1 MTQIDV
7 NKGLQN
13 NAEDGISEEEKSFY
27 RQYDN
32 DIVRVKSGLV
42 APSPAQEDLRA
53 GIPAPETNSES
64 VRTLG
69 DQNNLPPI
77 VENKTM
83 PLPVADVEA
92 ETLQAKGSPSEPLIK
107 AQEAVSRKEEF
118 IRLREKLL
126 SNKCRTMK
134 SCHFTLSLPI
144 ELKNLIENISVTFHY
159 PRSTVVQWLLI
170 EGLNNEFDLKT
181 EKQFNLNQ
189 ED

>member
-1 MTQIDV
+1 MTQIDIR
-7 NKGLQN
+7 KSLRD
-13 NAEDGISEEEKSFY
+13 NAEQGISEEEKRFY
-27 RQYDN
+27 QNYD
-32 DIVRVKSGLV
+32 DRIVQVKSGFT
-42 APSPAQEDLRA
+42 APVPEEQEV
-53 GIPAPETNSES
+53 PTEFPELNSQS
-64 VRTLG
+64 TPIGNLG
-69 DQNNLPPI
+69 NVNNLPPI

-83 PLPVADVEA
+83 PLPVAEQEVSQPKENRP
-92 ETLQAKGSPSEPLIK
+92 EPSAKVTENI
-107 AQEAVSRKEEF
+107 SRKEEF

-144 ELKNLIENISVTFHY
+144 ELKDLIEDISVTFHY

-181 EKQFNLNQ
+181 EKQINLNQ